1 MGSSDNKQELI
12 ALFEEQIRILEGGV
26 IMWLNTLDTINYLK
40 EHINNDVSLKPEAAE
55 LLLNKLY
62 RLQGMELL
70 QQIVDPESYEEYW
83 DWTVV
88 DVIDENR
95 ELKELLKSLLRD
107 MKGMQFTDTLCNY
120 CAAKCKESNI
130 IRCRCFHWRNEEYA
144 EDIIGKLAD

>member
-1 MGSSDNKQELI
+1 M
-12 ALFEEQIRILEGGV
+12 

-95 ELKELLKSLLRD
+95 ELKELLKSVLKD
-107 MKGMQFTDTLCNY
+107 MKEMQFTDTLCNY
-120 CAAKCKESNI
+120 CASKCKESNI
-130 IRCRCFHWRNEEYA
+130 TRCRCFHWRNEEYA
-144 EDIIGKLAD
+144 EDIVGKIID

>member
-1 MGSSDNKQELI
+1 
-12 ALFEEQIRILEGGV
+12 
-26 IMWLNTLDTINYLK
+26 MWMNTLDTINYVK
-40 EHINNDVSLKPEAAE
+40 EHISNDVSLKPEAAE

-83 DWTVV
+83 DWCVA

-95 ELKELLKSLLRD
+95 ELKELLKSVLKD
-107 MKGMQFTDTLCNY
+107 MKEMQFTDTLCNY

-130 IRCRCFHWRNEEYA
+130 TRCRCFHWRNEEYA
-144 EDIIGKLAD
+144 EDIVGKATD

>member
-1 MGSSDNKQELI
+1 
-12 ALFEEQIRILEGGV
+12 
-26 IMWLNTLDTINYLK
+26 MWLNTLDSINYLK

-62 RLQGMELL
+62 KLQGMELL

-83 DWTVV
+83 GWTVV

-95 ELKELLKSLLRD
+95 ELKELLKSVLKD
-107 MKGMQFTDTLCNY
+107 MKEMQYTDTLCNY

-130 IRCRCFHWRNEEYA
+130 SRCRCFHWQHEVYA
-144 EDIIGKLAD
+144 KDMLGGELNG

>member
-1 MGSSDNKQELI
+1 
-12 ALFEEQIRILEGGV
+12 
-26 IMWLNTLDTINYLK
+26 MWLNTLDTINYLK
-40 EHINNDVSLKPEAAE
+40 EHINNGVSLKPEAAE

-95 ELKELLKSLLRD
+95 ELKELLKSVLKD
-107 MKGMQFTDTLCNY
+107 MKEMQFTDTLCNY
-120 CAAKCKESNI
+120 CVAGCKESNI
-130 IRCRCFHWRNEEYA
+130 TRCRCFHWRNEEYA